1 MELIRSCKT
10 ILFKTESFALDMRYL
25 LLLLLALILQ
35 SQTLFAQVLK
45 PTEWVFS
52 IEPQTTS
59 VGQEV
64 EFVAKA
70 KIQEGWY
77 LYSNDFDPNLGPN
90 LTVFKFKSNPAFEIV
105 GKTLAINPKK
115 KFDDVWEGEIKYFLK
130 AAEFRQKIK
139 IKGPIQKIEGSY
151 DGQACTEAD
160 GRCVSVEGDFSV
172 AINVKLSDTKTGN
185 VAESKAPE
193 SKATLPETNSL
204 SVNEGLENTEAKTL
218 DTNSSIESSALTE
231 VVQTPTET
239 VDQQPDY
246 NLVKESNL
254 WGFFLLA
261 FLSGLVALLTPCVF
275 PLIPMTVSFFTKRA
289 GSRAESIKKSLFFG
303 FSIIAI
309 YTLIGTV
316 VSRINGPEF
325 ANFLSTHWLPNLVFF
340 IVFVVFGISFL
351 GAFEILLPSWIAN
364 KTDREADKGGYYGI
378 FFMAFTIALVSF
390 SCTGPIVG
398 VILVESAGGLILK
411 PIVGMLGFSLAFA
424 LPFSLLSIFPNAM
437 QSLPKSGGWLNSVK
451 VVLGFLELAL
461 SLKFLSIADQAYHWN
476 LLDRDIYLVLWIVI
490 FGLLG
495 LYLLGK
501 LRLPH
506 DSAIEKLSVGRLLLA
521 IAVLSFTVYL
531 IPGLWGA
538 PLKALS
544 GYLPPMHTQD
554 FNVSASEGVSSGST
568 SQNVSSLCEPPKYA
582 DLLHWPHNLNG
593 YFDYQQALKCSKEQ
607 GKPIFI
613 DFTGHGCVN
622 CREMEARVW
631 SDPRVLK
638 KLREEFVLLALYV
651 DDKTELPQ
659 KDWYISKYD
668 GKEKMTIGK
677 QNADFQVTNFNNNA
691 QPYYVIQNSEGRTLL
706 TPRAYDLDIQAFLD
720 YLDSGIEAYKESTK

>member
-172 AINVKLSDTKTGN
+172 AINVKVSDTKTGN

-204 SVNEGLENTEAKTL
+204 SVNEGLENTEAKAL
-218 DTNSSIESSALTE
+218 DTNSSIEGSALTE

-239 VDQQPDY
+239 VDQPDY

-254 WGFFLLA
+254 LGFFLLA

-289 GSRAESIKKSLFFG
+289 GSRVESIKKSLFFG

-720 YLDSGIEAYKESTK
+720 YLDSGIKNYRESKE